1 MAGSSTIQ
9 VICDAG
15 PLIHLD
21 ELGCLDLLAD
31 FDTVIVPEAVWQEVT
46 QHRPEALTRETIQL
60 ARVSVMLSKQTG
72 FITLLRSFSLDTGEQ
87 EALALMRQ
95 QPGAMFLTDDAAAR
109 LVAEQIGMPVH
120 STVGVLLRAIRR
132 DLRTPEQVLSLLS
145 SLPQKSTLYI
155 RQGLLNTVIAHL
167 RQEFDLD

>member
-1 MAGSSTIQ
+1 MGESSAIQ

-31 FDTVIVPEAVWQEVT
+31 FDPVLVPEAVWQEVA
-46 QHRPEALTRETIQL
+46 QHRPEALTRETVQL
-60 ARVSVMLSKQTG
+60 SLVSVTLSEQTG

-87 EALALMRQ
+87 EALMLMRQ
-95 QPGAMFLTDDAAAR
+95 WPDAMLLTDDAAAR
-109 LVAEQIGMPVH
+109 LVAEQIGILVH
-120 STVGVLLRAIRR
+120 GTIGVLLRAIRR
-132 DLRTPEQVLSLLS
+132 GLRTPEQVLALFS

-155 RQGLLNTVIAHL
+155 RQGLLHTVSARL
-167 RQEFDLD
+167 RQEFNLD